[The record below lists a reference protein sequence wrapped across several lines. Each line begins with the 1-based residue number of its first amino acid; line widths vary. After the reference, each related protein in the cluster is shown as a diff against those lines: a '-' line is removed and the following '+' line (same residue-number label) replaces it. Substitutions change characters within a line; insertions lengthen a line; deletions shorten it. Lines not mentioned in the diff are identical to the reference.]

1 MSYREKSYH
10 SLDDFRFRETPTF
23 DHLSDAIDGL
33 MDALFLDEVN
43 RDYGPHRGRHDGD
56 EERLFDDPLEA
67 EWAY

>member
-43 RDYGPHRGRHDGD
+43 RDYGHRRTRHGSD
-56 EERLFDDPLEA
+56 EECLFDEA
-67 EWAY
+67 MEPEWAY